1 VEIIV
6 VRETSSNVFE
16 ELPWGAT
23 IVNGDVL
30 HPWQI
35 IELWSDA
42 DLAAENIYRVE
53 RAPVPSDKKL
63 ISSTFVRNAQGVV
76 ENVLTLEDL
85 PPPSVSPWQ
94 IRKALTATGLRQAV
108 EDFVA
113 SQDQD
118 VQDAWQYA
126 SSFEF
131 DNPFWEAGMAAL
143 GKTHDDLVALF
154 RLAASL

>member
-1 VEIIV
+1 VDIIV
-6 VRETSSNVFE
+6 VRETSPSVFE

-35 IELWSDA
+35 TELWSDA
-42 DLAAENIYRVE
+42 DLAVENIYRVE
-53 RAPVPSDKKL
+53 RAAVPSDKRV
-63 ISSTFVRNAQGVV
+63 ISSTFARIAQGVV
-76 ENVLTLEDL
+76 KQVLTLEDL
-85 PPPSVSPWQ
+85 PPPSVTPWQ
-94 IRKALTATGLRQAV
+94 IRKALSAAGLRQAV
-108 EDFVA
+108 EDFVN

-118 VQDAWQYA
+118 VQDAWHYA
-126 SSFEF
+126 SSFEI